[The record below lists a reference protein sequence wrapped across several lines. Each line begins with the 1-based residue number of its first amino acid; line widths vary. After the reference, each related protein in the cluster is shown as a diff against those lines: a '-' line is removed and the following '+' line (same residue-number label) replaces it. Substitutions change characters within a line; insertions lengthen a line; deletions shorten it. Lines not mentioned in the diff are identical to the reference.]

1 MIPKISYEAADNDIL
16 GQKIQYITAK
26 YSYYKM
32 YILTSSLILL
42 GIFTKKVI
50 IVEWG
55 YYILY
60 NYFIYKNW

>member
-50 IVEWG
+50 IVE
-55 YYILY
+55 
-60 NYFIYKNW
+60 